1 MGKGDATAFMS
12 KQRKRI
18 ANVCFTIKFS
28 NYLFMAVLQALPA
41 VCRGIMFE
49 NKIFKL
55 LIDGSTAS
63 ITCSMQGYKMKNSK
77 NLNCL
82 SGWREHIWMINF

>member
-28 NYLFMAVLQALPA
+28 NYLLMAVLQ
-41 VCRGIMFE
+41 V
-49 NKIFKL
+49 
-55 LIDGSTAS
+55 
-63 ITCSMQGYKMKNSK
+63 YKMKKSK
-77 NLNCL
+77 ELNCL
-82 SGWREHIWMINF
+82 SGWREHIWMIDF